1 MQNDEIRFLDGFVQ
15 KLCHRPQDERVADPV
30 ESILAQAICLGDFL
44 VDWVCTYG
52 FGDCLM
58 ESRIEEGDT
67 SNFGELYFAQANYLQ
82 RGEIVAFGRVGLAGG
97 I

>member
-1 MQNDEIRFLDGFVQ
+1 
-15 KLCHRPQDERVADPV
+15 
-30 ESILAQAICLGDFL
+30 
-44 VDWVCTYG
+44 
-52 FGDCLM
+52 M

>member
-1 MQNDEIRFLDGFVQ
+1 M
-15 KLCHRPQDERVADPV
+15 
-30 ESILAQAICLGDFL
+30 ESIFAQTIRLGDFL
-44 VDWVCTYG
+44 VDRVCAYG

-58 ESRIEEGDT
+58 ESRVEEGDT
-67 SNFGELYFAQANYLQ
+67 SNFGKLYFAQANYLQ

>member
-1 MQNDEIRFLDGFVQ
+1 M
-15 KLCHRPQDERVADPV
+15 
-30 ESILAQAICLGDFL
+30 ESILAQTIRLGDFL
-44 VDWVCTYG
+44 VDWVCACG